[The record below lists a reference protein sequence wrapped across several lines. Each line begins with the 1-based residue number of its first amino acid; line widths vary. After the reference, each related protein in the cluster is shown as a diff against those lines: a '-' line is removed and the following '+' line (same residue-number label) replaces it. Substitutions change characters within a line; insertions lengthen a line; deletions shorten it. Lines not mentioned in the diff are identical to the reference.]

1 MCWILISIKVLLAIL
16 ISCISTIN
24 GFGKISSCFKNS
36 RLKESLN
43 PKFKDSN
50 NVVSDKKNKDKERN
64 NLVLGLPTI
73 QIYLLNFLM
82 KLMFMF

>member
-1 MCWILISIKVLLAIL
+1 MCWILISIKVLLALL
-16 ISCISTIN
+16 IDYISTIN

-43 PKFKDSN
+43 PIIKDSN
-50 NVVSDKKNKDKERN
+50 NVVSDKKNKDNERN
-64 NLVLGLPTI
+64 NLVLGFQMV

-82 KLMFMF
+82 KLMFRF